1 MSVSAP
7 GNRRRLLAC
16 GLAALLVVSTGGA
29 PPAEAI
35 PAELETLEDPADD
48 PRCRWETPP
57 PELLEWCS
65 PVELELSPLSL
76 NAIPASPA
84 PLPPPDGGGAPKPA
98 ADNVVARSR
107 PSPPPRLPDRIVSG
121 SSDPAAVVNLSVDTQ
136 ADSGDQNYVE
146 EGDARTVT
154 VKAALPVGASAL
166 TSPAAFTVSIAA
178 DTAESTD
185 FTAPATAAVTIPA
198 GQTSGSATFSF
209 RAAADTI
216 LEGPETVSL
225 TATLAGYSVNP
236 ASLTI
241 TDEDARFAV
250 ASNPAAVDEDA
261 GASSIALTVSFPG
274 ALTSELTD
282 ETAVAFTAAG
292 DGATAG
298 DDFAAVPGFTV
309 AVAAGAVSGSGTVA
323 LTPVDD
329 IIDETSAERVR
340 FTGTLFG
347 RTASASV
354 TITDDDVAPAAVDLA
369 VDVSSDAGL
378 QTALAEDAGATAVTV
393 SAEFASGTAVE
404 SDTVLTLRMSSLH
417 TSDFSL
423 TIPKNQVRGSR
434 SVTITPQDNNVAGEA
449 PLAVTV
455 SPSGTS
461 AYTVRPAE
469 FTIAD
474 DEEAVLN
481 LHPIRCLD
489 SAATGIAEGL
499 TNDCW
504 QLKASPPSGTVPA
517 AGVLVRNLTFTRGS
531 AVYETDFNLAF
542 RQVGAVPQNFIR
554 FDAGNAEPQ
563 QFAVFNLTT
572 VDDEVMNEGVEMIV
586 IEGEADQGFRVRP
599 AAIRLFD
606 VDRDSNALRINLTA
620 DASSTLAG
628 VQPGVFEGSGTQRV
642 TVTAAFEDDST
653 RNTATPVTVS
663 VAGAAGSYG
672 AEAADFAAVGDFT
685 VTIPAGSS
693 SGSAAFDLTPVA
705 DELVEGPE
713 DIALSGVA
721 GFGLT
726 VNEAFVIIH
735 DDDHIP
741 TVNLSVDSQ
750 PLAGD
755 QDYVDEGD
763 ARTVIVRASV
773 PHGAAALTES
783 ATFRVA
789 IAPDTAEAA
798 DFTAPATVDVTIPA
812 NGHSGTATFSFAAAA
827 DTALEGT
834 ETASLTS
841 SLAGYVVN
849 PASLTIRDEDF
860 RFRLGVNPTSVNENG
875 GPAAVTLV
883 VEFPTAATSELASET
898 LVAVSVTGDG
908 ATAGDDFAAIS
919 DFTVSVPAGAR
930 RGSAMVTL
938 APVNDSIRETAT
950 ERVRFNAAVFGQAAR
965 VAVTIVDDDP
975 APAVINLTA
984 DVSSDPGVQT
994 SLAENAGATTV
1005 TVTAEFAS
1013 GAVDSDVTVPLF
1025 VQGDTASPPVGNL
1038 GDYRVS
1044 SADLSV
1050 TIPKNQIR
1058 GSATFQLT
1066 PFNDD
1071 MIEGPETVEVDLHY
1085 LRTSPYR
1092 VNRALITI
1100 QDDESAIVNL
1110 SVQAVKCRPADSQPV
1125 SSDRL
1130 GEGEGMTCFEVSG
1143 SFPAGAFP
1151 EENITVR
1158 DLTFTGGTATLGDDF
1173 TTAFPIAGRDQIT
1186 LARGNPTE
1194 VTPARVDIT
1203 AIDDA
1208 VRDEGFETI
1217 VIDGR
1222 VPGYTVRPVAVL
1234 LGDND
1239 TSANHIYL
1247 KVDADGSLDGCQPA
1261 IGEGAT
1267 GQTVTVVASYAV
1279 TGVVRRTDAVIT
1291 ISVAAAGGTRAA
1303 EADDFTA
1310 VSDFTITIPA
1320 DQSIATG
1327 TFTLTTADD
1336 QRVEGDED
1344 LIISGTAAPFTVIGS
1359 RLTIDDDDAPPAIA
1373 LSVDAD
1379 DVAAGTQTGLP
1390 ESAPATAARATATVP
1405 DGKTFESPVT
1415 VTVSAAAAAGT
1426 EATDFAA
1433 VSDFTITIPAGQS
1446 SASNTFT
1453 FDPAEDNY
1461 AEGTE
1466 KITLSGVSSAA
1477 GVRVTGAELE
1487 IIDNDD
1493 PPAAAALTV
1502 DLDATANGDQNA
1514 IGEGDAP
1521 ASAAVTAR
1529 FPAGSAVFETAT
1541 VVTVTAA
1548 GEGTAGKAEASD
1560 FTTNLPNSGLRLTI
1574 PAGGREASGS
1584 FTLTITDDEVGDI
1597 LPETITLAG
1606 SADRTGLSV
1615 TPAAIVINSDNDTRP
1630 ASTPLALSV
1639 DVDDATAEAES
1650 AIAEGESSTV
1660 RVTAS
1665 LPDGSVT
1672 AETDTV
1678 VTATITSAGVAT
1690 AEAGD
1695 FSTDLANGTLAITIP
1710 GGSRSG
1716 SAAFTLTAA
1725 DDDLGGEGAETV
1737 LITGSTT
1744 AAGFAT
1750 PVGTSFTITDADEIA
1765 VVLDFDMDTS
1775 TVARETSAAEGGGP
1789 YPGVRVRA
1797 RLAAPAE
1804 PGDPQVVFESE
1815 AVITATIT
1823 AAGDATAEAG
1833 DFSTDLPGDAIRLTI
1848 PAGQT
1853 SDNGTFTLT
1862 VAEDDLYEG
1871 TETIALAASTASP
1884 GVRFIYGPKS
1894 FISITDNET
1903 APVITLEVDTDLG
1916 VFRNQD
1922 YIPEGTSSRKIA
1934 VTASM
1939 PADSAQRESD
1949 AVIAVGTEDETAGSG
1964 YDYEL
1969 AAWGDGSLQL
1979 TLPKGANRATGYFSL
1994 SAFGDQSPEGGET
2007 FRIIGTA
2014 TGFGTIHPATV
2025 TIDDGDDP
2033 SVVYLRV
2040 DTDGAEDGSQ
2050 KTAAEPSAATV
2061 VVTLSLPGNETSTK
2075 DGSFKVSLN
2084 APGGTEW
2091 AETSD
2096 FDPIAPLTILLRA
2109 GDSAVAE
2116 NFDLRVIDDSVA
2128 DLLPEM
2134 IAVSG
2139 FSSGW
2144 TVRGDYI
2151 GINED
2156 NDAFPVVNLD
2166 VDRSSLAE
2174 GTTGAAARVSVSA
2187 SLAGDAGLEGDLPL
2201 TVSVT
2206 GPGGSGMASADDFD
2220 PVSDFTLTVSGSSRT
2235 GTASFDLTGTDD
2247 NVAGEGTEKVF
2258 VTGTA
2263 PFAGV
2268 AVSGTRLDII
2278 DGDQPPTIIN
2288 LRADADDLAAG
2299 AQSSVTEGAA
2309 AATARV
2315 TASFPDGAAV
2325 LTTATTVPVT
2335 VTGGGGSGQAE
2346 AADFTPVAGFNVVIP
2361 AGAGSGSST
2370 FALATVQDNYAEGA
2384 ETITVAGTLAGFTVN
2399 SGEVTITDDEATPTV
2414 INLSA
2419 DVDSGTTGEQTAVAE
2434 TGAAAEVTVKAAL
2447 GGTAVLATDTV
2458 VAVSVAGLGGSG
2470 GAEAADFAPV
2480 TGFNITI
2487 PAGQTSATGTFT
2499 LTPVDDELA
2508 EGTESIAISGTTS
2521 AAGFTAVN
2529 GAAVTIT
2536 DDEVAP
2542 TEIILTLN
2550 PASVGEG
2557 DGATSIDVTASFP
2570 VGSRARGSATSVSV
2584 SVAASTATA
2593 GSDFGAVGSFTVS
2606 IPAGSVSGMGS
2617 FTFTPVDDSVAGE
2630 GTETVTVSGT
2640 AAGFTFTNAIL
2651 SIADNDVKPADIVL
2665 TVDVD
2670 GDTTG
2675 DQTSLAEDAGAVTAS
2690 VTASYPAGSPTL
2702 AAATS
2707 VTVSLVGE
2715 PARAGS
2721 VDESSLVFGL
2731 AKGKIAWYTGY
2742 DYSTNKTGDMFT
2754 ITIPAGQA
2762 SGSGSFTLTVE
2773 DDTLSEGPE
2782 TFQVTGTS
2790 AGFTINSPKVTI
2802 TDDDAS
2808 GISLFFSDDNGRPKP
2823 FPDADLLREGVHSD
2837 TTLPGLTGGLTLAQL
2852 PFNLYITMSTPV
2864 GQQWVDVMVETSGT
2878 AVEGLMDDAS
2888 RDYDLNWAT
2897 ATPGGQFRFGQG
2909 QSRFRS
2915 VYNCRL
2921 ENKYNQK
2928 YCPAPTQG
2936 IFIFDDN
2943 IAEGEETIIFTAR
2956 SPIGVSNSISLT
2968 IADNDVAPTVINLTA
2983 DTDLSTPAVN
2993 ETSLMEGDA
3002 ATEIEI
3008 TASFPDGSAVLPH
3021 PTTVAVSVMDNTA
3034 TSRDHLAVPSFNVTI
3049 PALATSGSAK
3059 FSLTLV
3065 DDAIA
3070 EDSETLDV
3078 GGTLQGFTVNPAM
3091 ITIADNE
3098 SITLT
3103 VDTDGAEDGSQ
3114 TDVDEGA
3121 TDQTVTVTAALDVDS
3136 TVLAG
3141 ATVVTV
3147 SVASGGSDP
3156 ADSAD
3161 YAAVSDF
3168 TITIPAGNLS
3178 ASADFDLTVAA
3189 DNIAGEGSETLSV
3202 SGSLSGYSFTDAE
3215 ISITDLTAAP
3225 DRLLFAVDADTSV
3238 LGAQTSIG
3246 EGITGRTV
3254 QASAS
3259 YPTGSTVWENALVI
3273 PAAVA
3278 AGTAEASDYSVTGG
3292 SFNLTIPA
3300 LGSASNTKTFTLT
3313 TVDDN
3318 VAGESDALSVG
3329 SALAGY
3335 TVTPASLTIT
3345 DGDSLP
3351 TQITLSAVTDHS
3363 TANDSVDEGTD
3374 GEVTVTA
3381 TLSGSIVL
3389 ETSLSV
3395 PVVIADG
3402 TSEGSSD
3409 YTASST
3415 SFNVTIPANS
3425 SSGSASFTL
3434 TAADDAVAGETDAVA
3449 VNGGSLSGYAIT
3461 GTTVKIIDK
3470 DAAPTQITL
3479 LLDADPD
3486 ASGDQTAVD
3495 EGVSGRT
3502 VRVRAEWTN
3511 SAVELENSLTIPVA
3525 VSAGTAESGDYSV
3538 TGPTFNV
3545 TLPGAGL
3552 SASTSSFTLT
3562 VNDDNV
3568 AGETDVLSVGG
3579 TLAGYV
3585 ITAAPLTLGDS
3596 DSKPASVALSIATD
3610 HSTADDSV
3618 DEGTDGTVT
3627 VTASFPAGGTVLET
3641 ALSVPVN
3648 IADGTTEGAADYTAT
3663 PASFNVSIP
3672 AVSYSGTADFTL
3684 SAKDD
3689 EVADGLETVQVRG
3702 GTLAGYSISS
3712 AKVKIIDA
3720 DTAPTVINLT
3730 IDTDSSTNGAQTSV
3744 GEGISGRSVRVWA
3757 AFPDGSAVLESAVTV
3772 PVVVRDGTTEGA
3784 DDYSVD
3790 DATFEVTIGAGSRRS
3805 ATAGTFSLTTVDDDL
3820 SGESDKLSVGG
3831 GTLAGYTINPASLTI
3846 TDGDTAPTAV
3856 TLTIDADSNANGNQ
3870 TSVGEGVSGRSVRV
3884 WASFPD
3890 GSVVR
3895 ESDVKIPVVVSR
3907 GTAEVSDYSVD
3918 DATFEVTIG
3927 AGTLTSATPG
3937 SFSLRVNDDNVAG
3950 ESDALS
3956 VGGTLAGYTITAA
3969 DLTLGDSDAPPSQIT
3984 LTVNPTSSAEDG
3996 VGRSVSVWAEFP
4008 SAGPVLEGSLAVPVV
4023 VSRGTAETSDYSI
4036 DDADFE
4042 VTIGAGTH
4050 KSATAGSFTLTVND
4064 DDVSG
4069 ESDVLSV
4076 GGGTLAGYTITAADL
4091 TLGDA
4096 DAAPTAVTLTVD
4108 ADPNVNGDQTN
4119 VGEGVSGRSVR
4130 VRAAFPVGSAAREG
4144 DVTIP
4149 VVVSRG
4155 TAESSDYVIDDNTF
4169 EVTIGAGTLTSA
4181 TPGSF
4186 SLTVNN
4192 DNVAGESDQLSVGG
4206 TLAGY
4211 AITAADLTLGDSD
4224 AAPSQITLTVSPTSS
4239 AEDGTARSVSV
4250 WAEFPST
4257 GPVLESSLAVP
4268 VLVSK
4273 GTAENS
4279 DYSVDDADFDV
4290 TIGAGT
4296 HKSATAGTF
4305 SLTVNDD
4312 NVAGESDKLSIGGG
4326 TLAGYTIT
4334 AADLTLGDSDAAPS
4348 QITLTVNP
4356 TSAAED
4362 GTGRSVSV
4370 WAEFPSAGSVLEGAL
4385 AVPVVVAAGTAE
4397 VTDYSIDDNTFEVTI
4412 GPGTHKSAT
4421 AGSFTLT
4428 VNNDNVAGESDKLS
4442 VGGTLA
4448 GYTITPADLTLGDAD
4463 AVPSQITLTVNPT
4476 SSAEDGTARSVSVGA
4491 EFPSGGPV
4499 LEGSLA
4505 VPVVVSRGTA
4515 ETSDYSI
4522 DDADFEVT
4530 IGAGTHKSAT
4540 AGSFTLTVNDDDVSG
4555 ESDVLSVGGGTLAG
4569 YTITPADL
4577 TLGDADAAPTAVTLT
4592 VDTDANVNGAQT
4604 NVGEGVS
4611 GRSVRVWAAFPAG
4624 SVAREGDVTIPVV
4637 VSSGTAE
4644 QSDYAID
4651 DNTFEVTIG
4660 AGTHTSATAGS
4671 FTLTVNNDNVA
4682 GESDKLSVGGTL
4694 AGYTI
4699 TAADLTL
4706 GDSDTAPSQITLT
4719 VNPTSSAE
4727 DGTARP
4733 VSVWA
4738 EFPSGGPVLES
4749 AQTVPVVVSRGT
4761 AETSDYTIDDA
4772 DFEVTIGAGTHK
4784 SATAGSFTLTVKN
4797 DDVSGESDVLSV
4809 GGTLTGY
4816 TITPADLTLGDADT
4830 APTAITL
4837 TVDADPNVNG
4847 NQTSVGEGV
4856 SNRSVRV
4863 SAAFPAGSVA
4873 REGDVKIPVAVS
4885 SGTAEQ
4891 SDYVIDDATFE
4902 VTIGAGT
4909 LTSATPGSFSL
4920 TVNNDNVAGE
4930 SDQLSVGGTLAGY
4943 AITSAGLALGDSDT
4957 APSQITLTVNPTSS
4971 AEDGT
4976 GRSVSVWAEFPSGGP
4991 VLEGALA
4998 VPVVV
5003 SAGTAETSDYSVDD
5017 ADFDVTIGAGTHKS
5031 ATAGSFTLTVNDDNV
5046 AGESDKLSVGG
5057 TLAGYTITAADLTL
5071 GDSDT
5076 APSQITL
5083 TVNPTNAAEGGSAR
5097 SVSVWA
5103 EFPSGGPVLEG
5114 SLAVPVVVSRGT
5126 AETSDYAVDDAD
5138 FDVTIGAGTHKSA
5151 TAGSFSLTVNDD
5163 NVAGESDKLSV
5174 GGTLAGYTI
5183 TAADLTLGDSDTAPS
5198 QITLTVNPTSAVEN
5212 GSARSV
5218 SVWAEFPSG
5227 GPVLESSLAVPVVVS
5242 QGTAETSDYAI
5253 DDADFEVTIGAGT
5266 HKSATAGTFSL
5277 TVNDDNVA
5285 GESDVLSVG
5294 GTLAGYTITAA
5305 DLTLG
5310 DADAKP
5316 STISLT
5322 VNPTN
5327 VAEDGAARSVS
5338 VWAELPSTGAVL
5350 EGSLTVPVVVAAGTA
5365 EVTDYSV
5372 DDADFEVTI
5381 GAGTHKS
5388 ATAGSFTL
5396 TVNDDDVS
5404 GESDV
5409 LSVGGGTLAGYTITP
5424 ADLTLGDADTA
5435 PTAVTLTVDAD
5446 ANINGPQTSVGEGIS
5461 ARSVRVW
5468 AAFPAGSVVRE
5479 GDVTIPVTVSKG
5491 TAELSDYAIDDNAFE
5506 VTIGAGTLTSATP
5519 GSFSL
5524 TVNND
5529 NVAGESDV
5537 LSVGGTLAGYA
5548 ITAADLTLGDSDA
5561 IPSQITLTVNPTNAP
5576 EDGTAR
5582 PISVWA
5588 EFPSSGPVLEG
5599 ALAVPVVVSKGTA
5612 ETSDY
5617 TIDDADFDVTIGPGT
5632 HKSATAGSF
5641 TLTVNNDD
5649 VSGES
5654 DVLSVGGGTL
5664 AGYAI
5669 TAADLT
5675 LGDAD
5680 AAPTAVTLTVDADPN
5695 ANGAQTSVAE
5705 GVNNRSVRVWADFP
5719 ASSVAREGDVTIPV
5733 TVSRGT
5739 AESSD
5744 YSIDD
5749 NTFEVTIGAGT
5760 LTSATPGSFS
5770 LTVNNDDVAGESDV
5784 LSVGGTLAGYAI
5796 TAADLTLA
5804 DADAAP
5810 TQITLS
5816 ANPASIPEGTVD
5828 QSVSVT
5834 AAWSGSVVLE
5844 SALTVP
5850 VTIGTGTAE
5859 SSDYVIADNT
5869 VDVTIGAGDSSG
5881 SASFTVTV
5889 NDDNVAG
5896 ESDELAVTGAK
5907 AGFDVTAAGVTLGD
5921 SDAKPTEITL
5931 SLDADPDADGSQVN
5945 VPEGVTGRSVA
5956 VWAEFPAA
5964 GATLESDVT
5973 VDLSVGAGTA
5983 QAADYSTSGTAG
5995 LQVTIGGGSH
6005 KSASAAS
6012 FTLNTI
6018 DDSISGE
6025 TAEALSVGGSVAGD
6039 AFYSV
6044 TAAALNITDGDS
6056 PPNQILLSVD
6066 ADPDTAGS
6074 QTSVGEGV
6082 SNRTVTVT
6090 AAFPAGSAT
6099 LPSDLE
6105 APVSVAAGTAEASD
6119 YSISGASFTITITA
6133 GQSSGTGTFTLSVAD
6148 DDVSGE
6154 SDVLSIQGGTLAG
6167 YAITPASLTLGDS
6180 DTAPTDIALAVDA
6193 DSDTTGDQTEVGE
6206 GVSSRTVSVRA
6217 AFPAGATPREGAV
6230 TAPVRVSAGSAEAGD
6245 YAIDD
6250 NAFEVTIG
6258 AGTLTSATAG
6268 TFSLTVAD
6276 DNIAGESDALAI
6288 NGSVAGF
6295 SVTGTSL
6302 TLGDSDAAP
6311 SSVALTVSPSSAAE
6325 DGTARTVSV
6334 WAELP
6339 SAGPVL
6345 EGSLAVPVEAAA
6357 GTAESSDYSIDDN
6370 IFAVTIGSGA
6380 HKSAAAGTFELTVN
6394 EDNVAGESDVLSI
6407 RGGTLAG
6414 YAITPASLTLGD
6426 ADTAPTKITL
6436 SADPSSAPEGTVSR
6450 SVSVSAAWSGSVVL
6464 ESALTIPVT
6473 IGAGTAEQ
6481 SDYAIP
6487 DNTIDV
6493 TIGGGAASGSASFTL
6508 TVNDDNVSAESD
6520 ALAVTGSKAGYDIAA
6535 AAVTLGDA
6543 DTAPTDITLSVDA
6556 DPDRADRQS
6565 EVAEGVSGRTVKT
6578 WAAFPDGSAVREGSV
6593 TVEVTVGDGATDGA
6607 DDYSTTGTAG
6617 LQVTIGAGDLESAS
6631 PALFTLTTRHDDIS
6645 GETNEFLAVGGSVPG
6660 AVAYTVAG
6668 AQLRIIDEDSPPDR
6682 IVLTVDADP
6691 DTDGDQ
6697 DEVDEGV
6704 TGRLVTVTAAFPAG
6718 SPTLLFPLRV
6728 PVLVADG
6735 SAEEEDDYSVS
6746 AESFTITIAAG
6757 QSSGTGSFTLTVADD
6772 NVAGE
6777 KDAIEVK
6784 GGSLPGYEIGKA
6796 EISLTDLDVAPTSI
6810 SLMVGP
6816 TDVKEGETK
6825 KITITADFPDDSAVL
6840 ETGTRVA
6847 AEVTAVEPTSPSDY
6861 RVSRAD
6867 FNIDIPAGASS
6878 GKGSFKLTALD
6889 DDVAGERGEK
6899 VKVTGSAPPAFTVND
6914 PVTVNIEDAD
6924 PDPDRILLSV
6934 DKDRVPEGSEQ
6945 SVTVTAAFDESKW
6958 AANTMV
6964 RISVGPGT
6972 AEQSDFE
6979 VDDSSFTVTINKETS
6994 SVSKQLRLTAFE
7006 DDDRD
7011 DEEIAI
7017 TGVETG
7023 VETRD
7028 KFPVAQTKVTITDT
7042 SPAPQVADPP
7052 TNPPVNPPSP
7062 PVVTPPP
7069 TGPPAQP
7076 PPSDPE
7082 PAQALSS
7089 DASLRSLRA
7098 SPGSLSPAFASERLG
7113 YTLAVSN
7120 NAWTVQLLPV
7130 PNHERARV
7138 TIDGA
7143 AVSGAHRVFLGPD
7156 RDSIEV
7162 LVTAEDGVTKQT
7174 YRLAVTRGA
7183 GPGFADS
7190 LSDLTACTGAAL
7202 RPAGFEDVAGWF
7214 SEDDINC
7221 IGYYGITL
7229 GRSPTRFAPR
7239 EVVSRWQMALFL
7251 FRAAGPAGIDLPE
7264 PQDQEFTDIPGLSE
7278 EAMAAANMMAQLGVM
7293 PGADGKF
7300 DPQGKI
7306 SRALMAIMLDAF
7318 LGLVTVG
7325 EGGAARDDV
7334 KPDSTLFADIGDL
7347 PAESQMAIRRMFEM
7361 GVTRG
7366 SSPTVFRPD
7375 SPVTRGQMAQFI
7387 ARTLAHTIARPVG
7400 ISIQADPSSRNGPR
7414 VDVVV
7419 SVRDENFR
7427 PVIGAPVDLFTA
7439 SDPDAA
7445 FTDAGTCATG
7455 RISGAVPGSTPCEID
7470 ARDPVTGP
7478 TGDLRLPTPR
7488 TPGTAIWAWT
7498 APPGTT
7504 LNDTRPTTLLNFR

>member
-1 MSVSAP
+1 M
-7 GNRRRLLAC
+7 
-16 GLAALLVVSTGGA
+16 
-29 PPAEAI
+29 
-35 PAELETLEDPADD
+35 
-48 PRCRWETPP
+48 
-57 PELLEWCS
+57 
-65 PVELELSPLSL
+65 
-76 NAIPASPA
+76 
-84 PLPPPDGGGAPKPA
+84 
-98 ADNVVARSR
+98 
-107 PSPPPRLPDRIVSG
+107 
-121 SSDPAAVVNLSVDTQ
+121 
-136 ADSGDQNYVE
+136 
-146 EGDARTVT
+146 
-154 VKAALPVGASAL
+154 
-166 TSPAAFTVSIAA
+166 
-178 DTAESTD
+178 
-185 FTAPATAAVTIPA
+185 
-198 GQTSGSATFSF
+198 
-209 RAAADTI
+209 
-216 LEGPETVSL
+216 
-225 TATLAGYSVNP
+225 
-236 ASLTI
+236 
-241 TDEDARFAV
+241 
-250 ASNPAAVDEDA
+250 DEDA

-298 DDFAAVPGFTV
+298 DDFAAVPDFTA
-309 AVAAGAVSGSGTVA
+309 AVAAGAVSGSGSVT

-329 IIDETSAERVR
+329 VVDETSAEQVR

-347 RTASASV
+347 RTAFASV
-354 TITDDDVAPAAVDLA
+354 TITDDDIAPAAVDLA
-369 VDVSSDAGL
+369 VDVSSDAGQ

-423 TIPKNQVRGSR
+423 TIPKNQVRGSH

-449 PLAVTV
+449 PLAVSV
-455 SPSGTS
+455 SLSGTS
-461 AYTVRPAE
+461 AYSVRPAE
-469 FTIAD
+469 FTIVD

-517 AGVLVRNLTFTRGS
+517 TGTLVRNLTFTRGS

-572 VDDEVMNEGVEMIV
+572 VDDEVMNEGVETIV
-586 IEGEADQGFRVRP
+586 IEGEADGGFRVRP
-599 AAIRLFD
+599 AAIQLFD
-606 VDRDSNALRINLTA
+606 VDRDSNLLRINLTA
-620 DASSTLAG
+620 DASSALAG
-628 VQPGVFEGSGTQRV
+628 VQPGVFEGSGMQRV

-672 AEAADFAAVGDFT
+672 AEAADFEAVGDFI

-726 VNEAFVIIH
+726 VNGAFVIIH
-735 DDDHIP
+735 DDDDVP
-741 TVNLSVDSQ
+741 VVNLSVDSQ
-750 PLAGD
+750 PAAGD

-773 PHGAAALTES
+773 PYGAAALTES

-812 NGHSGTATFSFAAAA
+812 NGHSGTAAFSFAAVA
-827 DTALEGT
+827 DTALEGA

-860 RFRLGVNPTSVNENG
+860 RFRLGINPTSVNENG
-875 GPAAVTLV
+875 GPASVTLV
-883 VEFPTAATSELASET
+883 VEFPAAATSELTSET
-898 LVAVSVTGDG
+898 PVSVSVTGDG

-930 RGSAMVTL
+930 RGSATVTL

-950 ERVRFNAAVFGQAAR
+950 ERVRFTAAVFGQAAR
-965 VAVTIVDDDP
+965 AAVTIVDDDP

-994 SLAENAGATTV
+994 SIAENAGATTV

-1013 GAVDSDVTVPLF
+1013 GAVDADTTVPLF
-1025 VQGDTASPPVGNL
+1025 AQGVTASPPVGIFIL
-1038 GDYRVS
+1038 GDYRIS
-1044 SADLSV
+1044 SAEFSV

-1066 PFNDD
+1066 PLDD
-1071 MIEGPETVEVDLHY
+1071 DVIEGPETVEVALHY
-1085 LRTSPYR
+1085 LQTSPYT
-1092 VNRALITI
+1092 VNRALVTI
-1100 QDDESAIVNL
+1100 EDNEPAIVNL
-1110 SVQAVKCRPADSQPV
+1110 NVNAVKCRPSDPMPNT
-1125 SSDRL
+1125 SDRL

-1151 EENITVR
+1151 DKNITVR

-1173 TTAFPIAGRDQIT
+1173 TTAFPITGRDQIT
-1186 LARGNPTE
+1186 LATGNPTP

-1203 AIDDA
+1203 AIDDN
-1208 VRDEGFETI
+1208 VMDEGFESI
-1217 VIDGR
+1217 LIEGR

-1239 TSANHIYL
+1239 TSPNHIYL
-1247 KVDADGSLDGCQPA
+1247 KVDADGALDGCQPT
-1261 IGEGAT
+1261 IGEGAA
-1267 GQTVTVVASYAV
+1267 GQTVTVIASYAV
-1279 TGVVRRTDAVIT
+1279 TGVLRPATAIT

-1303 EADDFTA
+1303 EANDFTA
-1310 VSDFTITIPA
+1310 VSDFTLTIPEN
-1320 DQSIATG
+1320 QNSATG
-1327 TFTLTTADD
+1327 TFALTTADD

-1344 LIISGTAAPFTVIGS
+1344 LNVSGTASGFTVIGS

-1379 DVAAGTQTGLP
+1379 AAAAGTQSGLA
-1390 ESAPATAARATATVP
+1390 ESAPATAARVTATVP

-1433 VSDFTITIPAGQS
+1433 VSDFTITIPAGS
-1446 SASNTFT
+1446 NSASAAFT
-1453 FDPAEDNY
+1453 FDPVEDNY

-1466 KITLSGVSSAA
+1466 KIALSGVSSAA
-1477 GVRVTGAELE
+1477 GVRVTAASLE

-1502 DLDATANGDQNA
+1502 DLDAGANGAQNT

-1521 ASAAVTAR
+1521 VTAAVTAR
-1529 FPAGSAVFETAT
+1529 FPAGSAVFETDT

-1584 FTLTITDDEVGDI
+1584 FTLTITDDEVGDV
-1597 LPETITLAG
+1597 LPETITLSG

-1615 TPAAIVINSDNDTRP
+1615 APAAVVINSDNETRP
-1630 ASTPLALSV
+1630 ASTPISLSV
-1639 DVDDATAEAES
+1639 DLDDSTAEAET

-1672 AETDTV
+1672 AEDDTV
-1678 VTATITSAGVAT
+1678 VAVTISSAGVAT

-1695 FSTDLANGTLAITIP
+1695 FSTGLTNGTLAVTIP

-1725 DDDLGGEGAETV
+1725 DDDTGGEGEETV

-1744 AAGFAT
+1744 AAGFAA
-1750 PVGTSFTITDADEIA
+1750 PSSASFVITDADEIA
-1765 VVLDFDMDTS
+1765 VILDFDMDTS
-1775 TVARETSAAEGGGP
+1775 TAARETSAAEGGGP

-1797 RLAAPAE
+1797 RLAQPAE
-1804 PGDPQVVFESE
+1804 PGDPQVVFESD
-1815 AVITATIT
+1815 AVITATIS
-1823 AAGDATAEAG
+1823 AAGDATAEAD
-1833 DFSTDLPGDAIRLTI
+1833 DFSTDLPGDALRLTI

-1853 SDNGTFTLT
+1853 SRNGIFTLT

-1884 GVRFIYGPKS
+1884 GVRFIYGTKS
-1894 FISITDNET
+1894 FISIVDNET
-1903 APVITLEVDTDLG
+1903 APVITLAVDTDLE

-1922 YIPEGTSSRKIA
+1922 YIPEGTSARKIA
-1934 VTASM
+1934 VTASV
-1939 PADSAQRESD
+1939 PADSAERESD
-1949 AVIAVGTEDETAGSG
+1949 TVIAVGTADETTGGS
-1964 YDYEL
+1964 DYEL
-1969 AAWGDGSLQL
+1969 AAWGDDGSLQL
-1979 TLPKGANRATGYFSL
+1979 TLPKGANEATGYFSL
-1994 SAFGDQSPEGGET
+1994 SAFGDQAAEGGET
-2007 FRIIGTA
+2007 FRIIGAA
-2014 TGFGTIHPATV
+2014 TGFGTIRPATV
-2025 TIDDGDDP
+2025 IIDDGNNP

-2050 KTAAEPSAATV
+2050 KTAAEPSSATV
-2061 VVTLSLPGNETSTK
+2061 AVTLSLPDNETLTK
-2075 DGSFKVSLN
+2075 DRAFKVSLN
-2084 APGGTEW
+2084 AQGGTEW

-2096 FDPIAPLTILLRA
+2096 FNPILPLTILIPAGSPAASENFNLRVT
-2109 GDSAVAE
+2109 DDAVA
-2116 NFDLRVIDDSVA
+2116 DV
-2128 DLLPEM
+2128 LPEL
-2134 IAVSG
+2134 ISVSG
-2139 FSSGW
+2139 SSPGW

-2156 NDAFPVVNLD
+2156 NETFPEVNLG

-2174 GTTGAAARVSVSA
+2174 GATGAAARVTVSA
-2187 SLAGDAGLEGDLPL
+2187 SLTGAAGLEGDLPV
-2201 TVSVT
+2201 TVSVA
-2206 GPGGSGMASADDFD
+2206 GDGGGRGMASADDFD
-2220 PVSDFTLTVSGSSRT
+2220 PVPDFTLTVSGSART
-2235 GTASFDLTGTDD
+2235 GTASFNLTGTDD

-2263 PFAGV
+2263 PFTGV
-2268 AVSGTRLDII
+2268 TVSGTKLDIT
-2278 DGDQPPTIIN
+2278 DGDHPPSIIN
-2288 LRADADDLAAG
+2288 LRVDADDIATG
-2299 AQSSVTEGAA
+2299 PQSSVTEGAA
-2309 AATARV
+2309 ATTARV
-2315 TASFPDGAAV
+2315 TASFPESAAV

-2361 AGAGSGSST
+2361 AGTSSGSAT
-2370 FALATVQDNYAEGA
+2370 FALATLQDNYAEGA
-2384 ETITVAGTLAGFTVN
+2384 ETITVAGTRAGFTVN
-2399 SGEVTITDDEATPTV
+2399 SAAVTIADDEAAPTV
-2414 INLSA
+2414 INLST
-2419 DVDSGTTGEQTAVAE
+2419 DVDSEATGEQTAVAE
-2434 TGAAAEVTVKAAL
+2434 TGAATEVTVKAAL
-2447 GGTAVLATDTV
+2447 GGTAVLTTDTV

-2487 PAGQTSATGTFT
+2487 PAGETSATGTFA
-2499 LTPVDDELA
+2499 LTPVDDVLA
-2508 EGTESIAISGTTS
+2508 EGTERVTISGTTS
-2521 AAGFTAVN
+2521 AAGFSTVN

-2593 GSDFGAVGSFTVS
+2593 GSDFGAVRSFTVS

-2617 FTFTPVDDSVAGE
+2617 FTFTPMDDSVAGE

-2640 AAGFTFTNAIL
+2640 AAGFTFTNASL
-2651 SIADNDVKPADIVL
+2651 SIADNDVKPVNIVL

-2702 AAATS
+2702 SAATE
-2707 VTVSLVGE
+2707 VTVRLVGE

-2721 VDESSLVFGL
+2721 VDEASLVFGL
-2731 AKGKIAWYTGY
+2731 AKGKIDWSTGY
-2742 DYSTNKTGDMFT
+2742 DYSTNKTGDTFT
-2754 ITIPAGQA
+2754 VVIPAGQA

-2773 DDTLSEGPE
+2773 DDTLSEGSE
-2782 TFQVTGTS
+2782 TFQITGTS
-2790 AGFTINSPKVTI
+2790 SGFAINSPKATI
-2802 TDDDAS
+2802 TDNDAS
-2808 GISLFFSDDNGRPKP
+2808 GISLFFSDHNGRPKP
-2823 FPDADLLREGVHSD
+2823 FPDADLLREGVHTD
-2837 TTLPGLTGGLTLAQL
+2837 TSIPGLGGLTLAQL

-2864 GQQWVDVMVETSGT
+2864 GQPYVDVMVETSGT
-2878 AVEGLMDDAS
+2878 AVEGPMDDDS

-2897 ATPGGQFRFGQG
+2897 PTLGGEFRFGQA

-2915 VYNCRL
+2915 GFHCRRTSTQGL
-2921 ENKYNQK
+2921 VD
-2928 YCPAPTQG
+2928 CPAPTQG

-2943 IAEGEETIIFTAR
+2943 IAEGEETIIFTGR
-2956 SPIGVSNSISLT
+2956 SSIGVSNSISLT

-2983 DTDLSTPAVN
+2983 DTDLSTPAVS

-3103 VDTDGAEDGSQ
+3103 VDTDGAEDGFQ
-3114 TDVDEGA
+3114 TDVDEGV
-3121 TDQTVTVTAALDVDS
+3121 TDQTVTVTATLDVDS

-3161 YAAVSDF
+3161 YTAVSDF
-3168 TITIPAGNLS
+3168 TITIPAGALS
-3178 ASADFDLTVAA
+3178 ASADFDLTTAA

-3202 SGSLSGYSFTDAE
+3202 SGSRSGYTFTDAE

-3225 DRLLFAVDADTSV
+3225 DRLLFAVDADTSA
-3238 LGAQTSIG
+3238 LGSQTSIG

-3259 YPTGSTVWENALVI
+3259 YPTGSTVWEGALVI

-3300 LGSASNTKTFTLT
+3300 LGSASNVKTFTLT

-3329 SALAGY
+3329 SSLAGY

-3374 GEVTVTA
+3374 GEVTVTTA
-3381 TLSGSIVL
+3381 LSGSIVL

-3415 SFNVTIPANS
+3415 AFNVTIPAYG

-3461 GTTVKIIDK
+3461 GTTVKIVDK
-3470 DAAPTQITL
+3470 DAAPTKITL

-3511 SAVELENSLTIPVA
+3511 SAVELENSLTIPA
-3525 VSAGTAESGDYSV
+3525 TVSAGTAESGDYSV

-3596 DSKPASVALSIATD
+3596 DSKPVAVALSIATD

-3627 VTASFPAGGTVLET
+3627 VTASFPASGSVLET

-3648 IADGTTEGAADYTAT
+3648 IARGTTEGAADYTAS

-3672 AVSYSGTADFTL
+3672 AVSRSGSADFTL
-3684 SAKDD
+3684 TAKDD
-3689 EVADGLETVQVRG
+3689 EVADGLETVTVRG

-3720 DTAPTVINLT
+3720 DSAPTVINLT
-3730 IDTDSSTNGAQTSV
+3730 IDADSSTNGAQTSI

-3772 PVVVRDGTTEGA
+3772 PVAVRDGTTEGA

-3790 DATFEVTIGAGSRRS
+3790 DPTFEVTIGAGSRRS

-3846 TDGDTAPTAV
+3846 TDGDTAPTTV
-3856 TLTIDADSNANGNQ
+3856 TLTIDADSNTNGAQ
-3870 TSVGEGVSGRSVRV
+3870 TNVGEGVSGRSVLV
-3884 WASFPD
+3884 WAEFPD

-3895 ESDVKIPVVVSR
+3895 ESDVKIPVVVGR
-3907 GTAEVSDYSVD
+3907 GTAEDSDYSID
-3918 DATFEVTIG
+3918 DNIFEVTIG
-3927 AGTLTSATPG
+3927 AGTLTSVTPG

-3956 VGGTLAGYTITAA
+3956 VGGTLAGYTITPA
-3969 DLTLGDSDAPPSQIT
+3969 DLTLGDSDTAPSQIT

-4008 SAGPVLEGSLAVPVV
+4008 STGPVLEGSLAVPVV
-4023 VSRGTAETSDYSI
+4023 VSRGTAESSDYAI
-4036 DDADFE
+4036 DDNTFD

-4096 DAAPTAVTLTVD
+4096 DPAPTAVTLTVD
-4108 ADPNVNGDQTN
+4108 TDVNTNGDQTS

-4130 VRAAFPVGSAAREG
+4130 VRAAFPVGSVVREG
-4144 DVTIP
+4144 DIKIP
-4149 VVVSRG
+4149 VTVSRG
-4155 TAESSDYVIDDNTF
+4155 TAESSDYSIVDNTF

-4186 SLTVNN
+4186 SLTVND
-4192 DNVAGESDQLSVGG
+4192 DNIAGESDALSVGG

-4224 AAPSQITLTVSPTSS
+4224 TAPSQITLTVSPTSS

-4250 WAEFPST
+4250 WAEFPSA
-4257 GPVLESSLAVP
+4257 GPVLEGALAVP
-4268 VLVSK
+4268 VVVAA
-4273 GTAENS
+4273 GTAETS

-4296 HKSATAGTF
+4296 HKSVTAGSFT
-4305 SLTVNDD
+4305 LTVNDD
-4312 NVAGESDKLSIGGG
+4312 NVAGESDKLSVGGG

-4334 AADLTLGDSDAAPS
+4334 AADLTLGDADAVPS
-4348 QITLTVNP
+4348 QITLTVDTDTNTNGNQ
-4356 TSAAED
+4356 TSVGE
-4362 GTGRSVSV
+4362 GVSGRSVLV
-4370 WAEFPSAGSVLEGAL
+4370 WAEFPAGSVVSESDVT
-4385 AVPVVVAAGTAE
+4385 VPVVVSRGTAE
-4397 VTDYSIDDNTFEVTI
+4397 SSDYVIDDNTFEVTI
-4412 GPGTHKSAT
+4412 GAGTHKSVT
-4421 AGSFTLT
+4421 PGSFTLT

-4448 GYTITPADLTLGDAD
+4448 GYTITSADLTLGDAD
-4463 AVPSQITLTVNPT
+4463 ANPSAIALTVNPT
-4476 SSAEDGTARSVSVGA
+4476 NAPEDGTARSVSVWA
-4491 EFPSGGPV
+4491 EFPSTGPV
-4499 LEGSLA
+4499 LEGSLT

-4515 ETSDYSI
+4515 ETSDYTIDDADFEVTIGAGTHKSATAGSFTLTVNDDDVSGESDKLSVGGGTLVGYTITPADLILGDADTAPTAVTLTVDTDANTNGDQTSVGEGVSNRSVRVWAAFPAGSVARESDITVPVIVGRGTAEQSDYVIDDNAFEVTIGAGTLTSVTPGSFSLTVNNDDVAGESDKLSVGGGTLAGYTITPADLTLGDADANPSQITLTVSPTSSAEDGTGRSVSVWAEFPSTGPVLEGALTVPVVVSRGTAETSDYTI

-4577 TLGDADAAPTAVTLT
+4577 TLGDADAAPTA
-4592 VDTDANVNGAQT
+4592 
-4604 NVGEGVS
+4604 
-4611 GRSVRVWAAFPAG
+4611 
-4624 SVAREGDVTIPVV
+4624 
-4637 VSSGTAE
+4637 
-4644 QSDYAID
+4644 
-4651 DNTFEVTIG
+4651 
-4660 AGTHTSATAGS
+4660 
-4671 FTLTVNNDNVA
+4671 
-4682 GESDKLSVGGTL
+4682 
-4694 AGYTI
+4694 
-4699 TAADLTL
+4699 
-4706 GDSDTAPSQITLT
+4706 
-4719 VNPTSSAE
+4719 
-4727 DGTARP
+4727 
-4733 VSVWA
+4733 
-4738 EFPSGGPVLES
+4738 
-4749 AQTVPVVVSRGT
+4749 
-4761 AETSDYTIDDA
+4761 
-4772 DFEVTIGAGTHK
+4772 
-4784 SATAGSFTLTVKN
+4784 
-4797 DDVSGESDVLSV
+4797 
-4809 GGTLTGY
+4809 
-4816 TITPADLTLGDADT
+4816 
-4830 APTAITL
+4830 ITL

-4847 NQTSVGEGV
+4847 DQTSVGEGV

-4863 SAAFPAGSVA
+4863 RADFPAGSVV
-4873 REGDVKIPVAVS
+4873 REGDVTIPVTVS
-4885 SGTAEQ
+4885 RGTAES
-4891 SDYVIDDATFE
+4891 SDYVIDDNTFE

-4909 LTSATPGSFSL
+4909 RTSATPVSFSL

-4930 SDQLSVGGTLAGY
+4930 SDALSVGGTLAGY
-4943 AITSAGLALGDSDT
+4943 AITAAGLTLGDSDT
-4957 APSQITLTVNPTSS
+4957 KPSQVTLTVSPTSS

-4976 GRSVSVWAEFPSGGP
+4976 GRSVSVWAEFPSAGP
-4991 VLEGALA
+4991 VMESALA

-5003 SAGTAETSDYSVDD
+5003 SRGTAETSDYSVDD

-5031 ATAGSFTLTVNDDNV
+5031 VTAGSFTLTVNDDNV

-5057 TLAGYTITAADLTL
+5057 TLAGYTIT
-5071 GDSDT
+5071 S
-5076 APSQITL
+5076 
-5083 TVNPTNAAEGGSAR
+5083 
-5097 SVSVWA
+5097 
-5103 EFPSGGPVLEG
+5103 
-5114 SLAVPVVVSRGT
+5114 
-5126 AETSDYAVDDAD
+5126 
-5138 FDVTIGAGTHKSA
+5138 
-5151 TAGSFSLTVNDD
+5151 
-5163 NVAGESDKLSV
+5163 
-5174 GGTLAGYTI
+5174 
-5183 TAADLTLGDSDTAPS
+5183 ADLTLGDSDTAPS
-5198 QITLTVNPTSAVEN
+5198 QITLTVNPTSAAEG
-5212 GSARSV
+5212 GSGRSV

-5242 QGTAETSDYAI
+5242 RGTAESSDYSVDDADFDVTIGAGRHKSATAGSFSLTVSDDNVAGESDALSVGGTLAGYTITSADLTLGDSDTAPSQITLTVNPTSAAEGGSGRSVSVWAEFPSGGPVLEGSLTVPVVVSAGTAETSDYSI
-5253 DDADFEVTIGAGT
+5253 DDNDFEVTIGAGT
-5266 HKSATAGTFSL
+5266 HKSGTAGSFSL

-5285 GESDVLSVG
+5285 GESD
-5294 GTLAGYTITAA
+5294 
-5305 DLTLG
+5305 
-5310 DADAKP
+5310 K
-5316 STISLT
+5316 
-5322 VNPTN
+5322 
-5327 VAEDGAARSVS
+5327 
-5338 VWAELPSTGAVL
+5338 
-5350 EGSLTVPVVVAAGTA
+5350 
-5365 EVTDYSV
+5365 
-5372 DDADFEVTI
+5372 
-5381 GAGTHKS
+5381 
-5388 ATAGSFTL
+5388 
-5396 TVNDDDVS
+5396 
-5404 GESDV
+5404 

-5424 ADLTLGDADTA
+5424 ADLTLGDSDTAPSQITLTVNPTSAAEDGVARSVSVWAEFPSGGPVLEGALAVPVVVSRGTAETSDYSVDDADFDVTIGAGTHKSAAAGSFSLTVNDDNVAGESDKLSVGGGTLAGYTITAADLTLGDADAA

-5468 AAFPAGSVVRE
+5468 ADFPAGSVVRE

-5491 TAELSDYAIDDNAFE
+5491 TAESSDYAIDDNAFE
-5506 VTIGAGTLTSATP
+5506 VTIGAGTHTSATP

-5529 NVAGESDV
+5529 NVAGESDQ
-5537 LSVGGTLAGYA
+5537 LSIGGTLAGYA
-5548 ITAADLTLGDSDA
+5548 ITAADLTLGDSDVN
-5561 IPSQITLTVNPTNAP
+5561 PSQITLSVNPANAA

-5582 PISVWA
+5582 SVSVSA
-5588 EFPSSGPVLEG
+5588 EFPSTGPVLEG
-5599 ALAVPVVVSKGTA
+5599 ALTVPVVVSKGTA

-5617 TIDDADFDVTIGPGT
+5617 TIDDNIFEVTIGAGT
-5632 HKSATAGSF
+5632 HKAATAGSF

-5669 TAADLT
+5669 TPADLT

-5680 AAPTAVTLTVDADPN
+5680 AAPTAVTLTIDADPN
-5695 ANGAQTSVAE
+5695 TNGAQTSVTE
-5705 GVNNRSVRVWADFP
+5705 GVNNRSVRVWAAFP
-5719 ASSVAREGDVTIPV
+5719 AGSVVREGDVTIPV
-5733 TVSRGT
+5733 AVSRGT

-5744 YSIDD
+5744 YVIDD

-5760 LTSATPGSFS
+5760 RTSATPGSFS
-5770 LTVNNDDVAGESDV
+5770 LTVNNDDVAGESDQ

-5796 TAADLTLA
+5796 TAADLTLG
-5804 DADAAP
+5804 DSDTAP

-5816 ANPASIPEGTVD
+5816 ADPASVPEGTVD

-5834 AAWSGSVVLE
+5834 AAWSGSLVLE
-5844 SALTVP
+5844 SPLTIP
-5850 VTIGTGTAE
+5850 VTIGPGTAE
-5859 SSDYVIADNT
+5859 SSDYAIAEHAK
-5869 VDVTIGAGDSSG
+5869 DVTIGGGASSG

-5907 AGFDVTAAGVTLGD
+5907 AGFDIAAAGVTLGD
-5921 SDAKPTEITL
+5921 SDAKPTKITL
-5931 SLDADPDADGSQVN
+5931 SVDADPDADGSQVN

-5983 QAADYSTSGTAG
+5983 QAADYSTSGTSG
-5995 LQVTIGGGSH
+5995 LQVTIGAGAH

-6039 AFYSV
+6039 ASYSV

-6099 LPSDLE
+6099 LPADLE

-6119 YSISGASFTITITA
+6119 YSVSGASFTIIITA

-6180 DTAPTDIALAVDA
+6180 DTAPTDIALTVDV

-6206 GVSSRTVSVRA
+6206 GVASRTVSVRA

-6230 TAPVRVSAGSAEAGD
+6230 TVPVRVSAGSAEAGD

-6250 NAFEVTIG
+6250 NTFAVTIG

-6302 TLGDSDAAP
+6302 TLGDSDAVP

-6464 ESALTIPVT
+6464 ESALTVPVT
-6473 IGAGTAEQ
+6473 IGAGTAES
-6481 SDYAIP
+6481 SDYVIA

-6508 TVNDDNVSAESD
+6508 AVNDDNVSAESD
-6520 ALAVTGSKAGYDIAA
+6520 ALAVTGAKAGYDIAA
-6535 AAVTLGDA
+6535 AAVTLGDS
-6543 DTAPTDITLSVDA
+6543 DTAPTDITLAVDA
-6556 DPDRADRQS
+6556 DPDRAGRQS
-6565 EVAEGVSGRTVKT
+6565 AAPEGVSGRTVKT
-6578 WAAFPDGSAVREGSV
+6578 WAAFPDGSAVREGDV
-6593 TVEVTVGDGATDGA
+6593 TVTVTVGDGTTDGA
-6607 DDYSTTGTAG
+6607 DDYSTTGTSG

-6631 PALFTLTTRHDDIS
+6631 PASFTLTTRDDDIS
-6645 GETNEFLAVGGSVPG
+6645 GETNEALAVGGSVPG
-6660 AVAYTVAG
+6660 AVAYTVTG
-6668 AQLRIIDEDSPPDR
+6668 AHLRITDGDSPPDR
-6682 IVLTVDADP
+6682 IILSVDTDP
-6691 DTDGDQ
+6691 DTDGSQ
-6697 DEVDEGV
+6697 TSLSEGDSK
-6704 TGRLVTVTAAFPAG
+6704 TVTVTAAFPAG

-6728 PVLVADG
+6728 PVLVAAG
-6735 SAEEEDDYSVS
+6735 SAEADDYSVS
-6746 AESFTITIAAG
+6746 KASFTITIAAG
-6757 QSSGTGSFTLTVADD
+6757 QSSNTGSFTLTVTDD

-6777 KDAIEVK
+6777 TDAIEVK
-6784 GGSLPGYEIGKA
+6784 GGSLAGYEISKA
-6796 EISLTDLDVAPTSI
+6796 EISLTDDDIAPTSI
-6810 SLMVGP
+6810 RLSVDD
-6816 TDVKEGETK
+6816 TKVKEGDTDE
-6825 KITITADFPDDSAVL
+6825 ITITAAFSADSPDDPAVL
-6840 ETGTRVA
+6840 ETETRVTVA
-6847 AEVTAVEPTSPSDY
+6847 VTADGSTAPFDYEASP
-6861 RVSRAD
+6861 AD

-6878 GKGSFKLTALD
+6878 GQGSFKLTALE
-6889 DDVAGERGEK
+6889 DDVAGELDE
-6899 VKVTGSAPPAFTVND
+6899 VKVTGSAPAFSVND
-6914 PVTVNIEDAD
+6914 PVTVRIIDTNHKPE
-6924 PDPDRILLSV
+6924 RILLEV
-6934 DKDRVPEGSEQ
+6934 DEDRVREGTEQ
-6945 SVTVTAAFDESKW
+6945 SVTVTAVFDGDKW
-6958 AANTMV
+6958 ADNTRV
-6964 RISVGPGT
+6964 WISVGPGT
-6972 AEQSDFE
+6972 AEQTDFK
-6979 VDDSSFTVTINKETS
+6979 VDKKSGFLVTINKETAS
-6994 SVSKQLRLTAFE
+6994 ASERFRLTAVE

-7011 DEEIAI
+7011 DEEIVV
-7017 TGVETG
+7017 TGREMSEEFT
-7023 VETRD
+7023 
-7028 KFPVAQTKVTITDT
+7028 VAQTKVTITDT

-7052 TNPPVNPPSP
+7052 SPPGEPPAPPVF
-7062 PVVTPPP
+7062 VPPP
-7069 TGPPAQP
+7069 TGPPASP
-7076 PPSDPE
+7076 PPSGPE
-7082 PAQALSS
+7082 PARALSS
-7089 DASLRSLRA
+7089 DASLRSLRT
-7098 SPGSLSPAFASERLG
+7098 SPGSLSPAFAPERLG
-7113 YTLAVSN
+7113 YALSVSDN
-7120 NAWTVQLLPV
+7120 VWTVQLLPV
-7130 PNHERARV
+7130 LNHERARV
-7138 TIDGA
+7138 TIDGE

-7162 LVTAEDGVTKQT
+7162 LVTAEDGTTTQT
-7174 YRLAVTRGA
+7174 YRLAITRGT

-7202 RPAGFEDVAGWF
+7202 RPTGFEDVAGWF

-7251 FRAAGPAGIDLPE
+7251 FRAAGPAGIQLPE
-7264 PQDQEFTDIPGLSE
+7264 PQDQGFTDIPGLSE

-7306 SRALMAIMLDAF
+7306 SRALMAMMLDAF

-7325 EGGAARDDV
+7325 EGGVARDDV
-7334 KPDSTLFADIGDL
+7334 EPDATLFTDIGYL

-7366 SSPTVFRPD
+7366 SSQTVFRPA

-7387 ARTLAHTIARPVG
+7387 ARTLAHTIARPAGV
-7400 ISIQADPSSRNGPR
+7400 SIQADPSTRNGGR

-7427 PVIGAPVDLFTA
+7427 PVTGAPVDLFTA

-7445 FTDAGTCATG
+7445 FTDAGTCAPG
-7455 RISGAVPGSTPCEID
+7455 RTSGAVPGSTPCEID

-7488 TPGTAIWAWT
+7488 TSGTAIWAWT

-7504 LNDTRPTTLLNFR
+7504 LNDTHPTALLDFR